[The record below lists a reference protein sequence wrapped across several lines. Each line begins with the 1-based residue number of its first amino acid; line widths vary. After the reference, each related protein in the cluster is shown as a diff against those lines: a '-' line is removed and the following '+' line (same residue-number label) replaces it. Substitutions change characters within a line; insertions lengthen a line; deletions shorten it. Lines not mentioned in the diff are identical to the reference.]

1 MFEDDF
7 KNENYEGDDAGL
19 DELISTYEHAIT
31 ENQSIHLDHEAYEKI
46 IDFYEDN
53 HSSDKALLATEYA
66 ALQYPYSATFMIRK
80 AQLYIDLRRF
90 DEANAL
96 LNKAE
101 ILDGEDM
108 SIYLTRADLL
118 VWQGKHHEAIK
129 LLKDYIDRADDEDK
143 EDLYLELADI
153 YEDCERYDRVVFCL
167 KQAIEQNP
175 KSDEALNRLWFCTE
189 LLENYDDMVEFYK
202 MLLDRDPYLIMAWF
216 NIAHCYAG
224 LDLWEKSI
232 EAFEFVIAID
242 DKFEDAY
249 VDCADI
255 YFTLKQY
262 KKAIELYKNANTLSR
277 VTKEVYFQIG
287 LCYEKL
293 KEYNRARTY
302 YRKSLTVD
310 AEFDDAFYRIGECY
324 KLDKR
329 YVEALSSLERALK
342 LYPDN
347 VFYLKAIAEVY
358 IATEEIDSAIN
369 IFDKIIEIDGSKKWQ
384 WIDLA
389 STQYAYNRKIEA
401 IETLDIALSRF
412 KKIAELLYAKSALLY
427 DMGRKNESL
436 ENLQRALS
444 IKFKHHSLIF
454 GLNKQM
460 KHDTDVLHLIEQYK
474 S

>member
-1 MFEDDF
+1 MFDDDF
-7 KNENYEGDDAGL
+7 KNEQEEADETGL
-19 DELISTYEHAIT
+19 TELISSYENAVNDNH
-31 ENQSIHLDHEAYEKI
+31 SLHLDHEAYEKI

-53 HSSDKALLATEYA
+53 HNSEKALIA
-66 ALQYPYSATFMIRK
+66 ADFASSQYPYSATFMIRK

-90 DEANAL
+90 EEANEL
-96 LNKAE
+96 LNQAE

-129 LLKDYIDRADDEDK
+129 LLKDYIGKADDEDK

-167 KQAIEQNP
+167 KQAIEHNP

-189 LLENYDDMVEFYK
+189 LLENFDAMVDFYK
-202 MLLDRDPYLIMAWF
+202 DLLDKDPYLTMAWF
-216 NIAHCYAG
+216 NLAHCYAG

-262 KKAIELYKNANTLSR
+262 KKAIELYKNATTLSR
-277 VTKEVYFQIG
+277 VSKEVYFQIG
-287 LCYEKL
+287 LCYEKM
-293 KEYNRARTY
+293 KDYNRARTY

-310 AEFDDAFYRIGECY
+310 SEFDEAFYRIGECY

-329 YVEALSSLERALK
+329 FVESLSSLERALK

-347 VFYLKAIAEVY
+347 VFYLKAIAEVH
-358 IATEEIDSAIN
+358 ISTNEIDSAIN
-369 IFDKIIEIDGSKKWQ
+369 IFEKIIEIDGSKKWQ

-389 STQYAYNRKIEA
+389 STQYSYDRKIEA
-401 IETLDIALSRF
+401 IETLDIALGRF
-412 KKIAELLYAKSALLY
+412 KKFSELLYAKSALLY
-427 DMGRKNESL
+427 DLGRKNEAL
-436 ENLQRALS
+436 EILQQALS

-460 KHDTDVLHLIEQYK
+460 KSDPDVLHLIEQYK

>member
-1 MFEDDF
+1 MFDDEY
-7 KNENYEGDDAGL
+7 KNEQEEHHEDGL
-19 DELISTYEHAIT
+19 TELISSYENAVND
-31 ENQSIHLDHEAYEKI
+31 NQSLHLDHEAYEKI

-53 HSSDKALLATEYA
+53 HSSEKALVAAEYA
-66 ALQYPYSATFMIRK
+66 CSQYPYSATFMIRK
-80 AQLYIDLRRF
+80 AQLFIDLRRF
-90 DEANAL
+90 EEANEL
-96 LNKAE
+96 LNRAE

-129 LLKDYIDRADDEDK
+129 LLKDYIEKAEDEDK

-167 KQAIEQNP
+167 KQAMEHNP

-189 LLENYDDMVEFYK
+189 LLENYDAMVDFYQS
-202 MLLDRDPYLIMAWF
+202 LLDKDPYLTMAWF
-216 NIAHCYAG
+216 NLAHCYAG

-232 EAFEFVIAID
+232 EAFEFVLAID

-262 KKAIELYKNANTLSR
+262 RKAIDLYKNATTLSR
-277 VTKEVYFQIG
+277 VSKEVYFQIG
-287 LCYEKL
+287 MCYEKL
-293 KEYNRARTY
+293 KDYNRARTY
-302 YRKSLTVD
+302 YRKSLTID
-310 AEFDDAFYRIGECY
+310 SDFDEAFFRIGECY

-329 YVEALSSLERALK
+329 FVEALSSLERALK

-347 VFYLKAIAEVY
+347 V
-358 IATEEIDSAIN
+358 
-369 IFDKIIEIDGSKKWQ
+369 SKKWQ

-389 STQYAYNRKIEA
+389 STQFSYERKIEA
-401 IETLDIALSRF
+401 IETLDIALGRF
-412 KKIAELLYAKSALLY
+412 KKFSELLYAKSALLY
-427 DMGRKNESL
+427 AMGRKKEAL
-436 ENLQRALS
+436 EILQQALS
-444 IKFKHHSLIF
+444 IKLKHHSLIF

-460 KHDTDVLHLIEQYK
+460 KYDTDVLHLIEQYK